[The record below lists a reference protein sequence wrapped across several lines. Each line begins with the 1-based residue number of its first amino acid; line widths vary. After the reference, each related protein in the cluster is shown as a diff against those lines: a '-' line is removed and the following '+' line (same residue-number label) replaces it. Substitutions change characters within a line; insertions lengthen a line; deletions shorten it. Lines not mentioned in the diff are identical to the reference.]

1 MEEGRREAKNKKIK
15 KMLDSRRRHPMDYY
29 SSCSSSNKK
38 RVDHLVHH
46 PLLRPPTH
54 ATSAKDGDEDSE
66 MLVMMAEMGGGRR
79 VRSSFGSC
87 GVWSMGSLMDHRPI
101 TPSPVC
107 SPVSSLSCSPPSGL
121 RYYSQ
126 VSTAD
131 DSNFATPDQS
141 CVVSN
146 DNAKESTSREE
157 VEEAEGRDAAA
168 KKEFKRASQATTANK
183 RSQMQKRRAGGVYS
197 NQACTPNA
205 NHTATSANPR
215 RFSRDPVD
223 SSEVINHDD
232 GRRLPI
238 VSEEQ
243 DERVHTKNWHAA
255 TMSPRLSS
263 DGDYYLGGSGSASVN
278 DNSGDDTSAVTDRL
292 RPSSARFHSFV
303 SQERRSEMEAKL
315 IAWKEAQM
323 LNHINKLRK
332 QEVAIEEWERKQIG
346 KAKQSMK
353 LIETKLEK
361 ERTKAMNKMQRKI
374 LITQK
379 KAEKKKLKEHAAAT
393 QKISKVIAAFEKI
406 SRTGK
411 LPWKLV
417 LV

>member
-1 MEEGRREAKNKKIK
+1 MEEGRREAKNKNTK
-15 KMLDSRRRHPMDYY
+15 KMLVSRRRHPMDYY

-54 ATSAKDGDEDSE
+54 ATPAKDGDEDSE

-79 VRSSFGSC
+79 VRSSFRSC

-168 KKEFKRASQATTANK
+168 KKEFKRASQASTANK
-183 RSQMQKRRAGGVYS
+183 RSQMQKRR
-197 NQACTPNA
+197 
-205 NHTATSANPR
+205 
-215 RFSRDPVD
+215 
-223 SSEVINHDD
+223 EVINHDD
-232 GRRLPI
+232 GRRLSI
-238 VSEEQ
+238 ISEEK
-243 DERVHTKNWHAA
+243 DERVHTKNWRTA

-278 DNSGDDTSAVTDRL
+278 DNSGDDTSVVTDRL
-292 RPSSARFHSFV
+292 RSSSARFHSFV
-303 SQERRSEMEAKL
+303 AQERRSEMEAKL